1 MKNYLISGQKF
12 KTDNLIFNPE
22 LVSHFLKTDLTSQ
35 FLLWTML
42 RNMEITSGQFHISL
56 LKNLIL
62 EYLGL
67 KSTHIYKLIEKGE
80 DVFWNRSQKDKKI
93 FYIVSLKKVCL
104 NIQFNIN
111 RSEPF
116 VIPINLF
123 DSHGYKNTKDV
134 KNIMISLIA
143 SRYVDERPISIKSL
157 CDNTGQSESTVRN
170 ALKDCPH
177 VKVLKNI
184 KIEPVSMAYQALR
197 LENKAT
203 YLSGTNLITQLPN
216 SYKFVEAYRL
226 PLKTRPKELKK
237 LNPNFSLTTK

>member
-1 MKNYLISGQKF
+1 LKNYLTSGQKF

-42 RNMEITSGQFHISL
+42 RNMDITSGQFHISI
-56 LKNLIL
+56 LKALTT

-67 KSTHIYKLIEKGE
+67 QSTHIYKLIEKGE
-80 DVFWNRSQKDKKI
+80 DVFWNRSKKDKKI
-93 FYIVSLKKVCL
+93 FYIVSLKKVCV
-104 NIQFNIN
+104 NIEFNIN

-116 VIPINLF
+116 VIPISLF

-157 CDNTGQSESTVRN
+157 CENTGQSESTVRN
-170 ALKDCPH
+170 ALRDCPH

-184 KIEPVSMAYQALR
+184 KIEPISEAYQALR

-203 YLSGTNLITQLPN
+203 YLSGSNLITQLPN
-216 SYKFVEAYRL
+216 SYQFLEAYRL

>member
-1 MKNYLISGQKF
+1 MKNYPISGQKF

-22 LVSHFLKTDLTSQ
+22 LVSHFLKHDCSSQ

-42 RNMEITSGQFHISL
+42 RNMEISSGQFHINII
-56 LKNLIL
+56 KDLIS

-67 KSTHIYKLIEKGE
+67 SSTHIYKLIEKGE
-80 DVFWNRSQKDKKI
+80 DIFWNRSKKDKKV
-93 FYIVSLKKVCL
+93 FYIISLKKVCL
-104 NIQFNIN
+104 NIEFNIN

-116 VIPINLF
+116 VVPLSLF
-123 DSHGYKNTKDV
+123 NSHGYKNTKDI

-157 CDNTGQSESTVRN
+157 CENTGQSESTVRN

-184 KIEPVSMAYQALR
+184 KIMPISEAYQALK
-197 LENKAT
+197 LENKST
-203 YLSGTNLITQLPN
+203 YISGTNLITQLPN
-216 SYKFVEAYRL
+216 SYQFKEAYRL

>member
-1 MKNYLISGQKF
+1 
-12 KTDNLIFNPE
+12 
-22 LVSHFLKTDLTSQ
+22 
-35 FLLWTML
+35 ML
-42 RNMEITSGQFHISL
+42 RNMEITSGQFHINL
-56 LKNLIL
+56 LKNLTL

-184 KIEPVSMAYQALR
+184 KIEPVLGAYQALR

>member
-56 LKNLIL
+56 LKNLTL

-67 KSTHIYKLIEKGE
+67 KSTHTYKLIEKGE

-184 KIEPVSMAYQALR
+184 KIEPVLGAYQALR